1 MPIGGLLITRERDKD
16 RTIDW
21 HGIAKGQLGNSLF
34 GRNDDLRERDILKMA
49 LSGLIIKDSYV
60 MHSPSIAPRRTLR
73 PNLQQTTFLEE
84 PMPET
89 TINNTAMS
97 GSGDSADVDSP
108 SATQTSTHR
117 RARIGTRAIAG
128 ASALLLV
135 AILAACGGNSNNS
148 SGSRATAKADAKA
161 AGPAPDQP
169 GPFAVGRE
177 TVTVKDPQRP
187 ERSLTVDVWYPADK
201 SRVEGATPVN
211 YDVIPGVE
219 VPSRS
224 AFSGLPVSTQG
235 PFPLVMYSHGY
246 GGLRFISSFLTE
258 TLASHGFVVVA
269 PDHTGN
275 TAIDAVTGQIV
286 ERKQNEINRVG
297 DVRATLDDAL
307 ARNANT
313 GDLLYKSIDPEKIGI
328 MGHSLGGMTSIIGT
342 VGHLGVP
349 GYPKIKA
356 IVGLAAYTKTI
367 PLAELKKVKVPTM
380 LISGTLDTTSKLKPN
395 TVRTWN
401 AIPARPLYRVD
412 LIKGAHQSFSDICYY
427 LEIAPTIKNV
437 PQIIIDTVTE
447 SGKGG
452 CQPGQLAWKKANS
465 LTETYTIAFFL
476 DQLAGKSAYTA
487 YLTPEYASTEPSV
500 EFSVKTASK

>member
-1 MPIGGLLITRERDKD
+1 
-16 RTIDW
+16 
-21 HGIAKGQLGNSLF
+21 
-34 GRNDDLRERDILKMA
+34 MA
-49 LSGLIIKDSYV
+49 LSGFIVKDSYV
-60 MHSPSIAPRRTLR
+60 MHSPSIAPMRALR
-73 PNLQQTTFLEE
+73 PNLQQTANLEE

-89 TINNTAMS
+89 TTHNTAKS
-97 GSGDSADVDSP
+97 SSSDPTAVDTP
-108 SATQTSTHR
+108 SVARTSTNR
-117 RARIGTRAIAG
+117 RSRIGTRAISG
-128 ASALLLV
+128 ASALLLI
-135 AILAACGGNSNNS
+135 AALAACGGDSNIS
-148 SGSRATAKADAKA
+148 SESKSAAKADAKA

-187 ERSLTVDVWYPADK
+187 ERDLTVDVWYPADK

-211 YDVIPGVE
+211 YAVIPGVE
-219 VPSRS
+219 VPSRT

-235 PFPLVMYSHGY
+235 PFPLVMYSHGS

-258 TLASHGFVVVA
+258 NLASHGFVVVA

-275 TAIDAVTGQIV
+275 TAIDAVTGQIAT
-286 ERKQNEINRVG
+286 RAQNELNRVG

-307 ARNANT
+307 ARNTNS
-313 GDLLYKSIDPEKIGI
+313 GDLLYQSINPEKIGI

-342 VGHLGVP
+342 VGHAGLP

-356 IVGLAAYTKTI
+356 IVGLAAYTKNI
-367 PLAELKKVKVPTM
+367 PLEELKKVKVPTM
-380 LISGTLDTTSKLKPN
+380 LISGTLDTTAKLKPN

-401 AIPARPLYRVD
+401 SIPARPLYRVD
-412 LIKGAHQSFSDICYY
+412 LVKGAHQSFSDICYY

-437 PQIIIDTVTE
+437 PQVIIDTVTE
-447 SGKGG
+447 SGEGG
-452 CQPGQLAWKKANS
+452 CQPGQLAWRKANS
-465 LTETYTIAFFL
+465 LTETYTISFFL

-500 EFSVKTASK
+500 EFSVKTATK

>member
-1 MPIGGLLITRERDKD
+1 
-16 RTIDW
+16 
-21 HGIAKGQLGNSLF
+21 
-34 GRNDDLRERDILKMA
+34 
-49 LSGLIIKDSYV
+49 
-60 MHSPSIAPRRTLR
+60 
-73 PNLQQTTFLEE
+73 
-84 PMPET
+84 MPET
-89 TINNTAMS
+89 NIPATAKS
-97 GSGDSADVDSP
+97 GTTDSTAVDSP
-108 SATQTSTHR
+108 SATQPRNQR
-117 RARIGTRAIAG
+117 RLSIGARTIAA
-128 ASALLLV
+128 ASALVLV
-135 AILAACGGNSNNS
+135 AALAACGS
-148 SGSRATAKADAKA
+148 DAKISNESKA
-161 AGPAPDQP
+161 AAKTEAKDAGPAPDQP

-187 ERSLTVDVWYPADK
+187 ERDLTVDVWYPADK
-201 SRVEGATPVN
+201 SRVEGATPVK
-211 YDVIPGVE
+211 YLVIPGVE
-219 VPSRS
+219 VPSRA

-275 TAIDAVTGQIV
+275 TAIDAVTGQIAK
-286 ERKQNEINRVG
+286 RAQNELNRVG

-307 ARNANT
+307 ARNANS
-313 GDLLYKSIDPEKIGI
+313 GDLLYQSIDPEKIGI

-342 VGHLGVP
+342 VGHGGLP

-356 IVGLAAYTKTI
+356 IVGLAAYTKNI
-367 PLAELKKVKVPTM
+367 PLAELQKVKVPTM
-380 LISGTLDTTSKLKPN
+380 LISGTLDTTAKLKPN

-412 LIKGAHQSFSDICYY
+412 LVKGAHQSFSDICYY

-437 PQIIIDTVTE
+437 PQVIVDTVTE

-452 CQPGQLAWKKANS
+452 CQPGQLPWRKANS
-465 LTETYTIAFFL
+465 LTELYTISFFL

>member
-1 MPIGGLLITRERDKD
+1 
-16 RTIDW
+16 
-21 HGIAKGQLGNSLF
+21 
-34 GRNDDLRERDILKMA
+34 
-49 LSGLIIKDSYV
+49 
-60 MHSPSIAPRRTLR
+60 
-73 PNLQQTTFLEE
+73 
-84 PMPET
+84 
-89 TINNTAMS
+89 
-97 GSGDSADVDSP
+97 
-108 SATQTSTHR
+108 
-117 RARIGTRAIAG
+117 
-128 ASALLLV
+128 
-135 AILAACGGNSNNS
+135 
-148 SGSRATAKADAKA
+148 
-161 AGPAPDQP
+161 
-169 GPFAVGRE
+169 
-177 TVTVKDPQRP
+177 
-187 ERSLTVDVWYPADK
+187 
-201 SRVEGATPVN
+201 
-211 YDVIPGVE
+211 
-219 VPSRS
+219 
-224 AFSGLPVSTQG
+224 
-235 PFPLVMYSHGY
+235 MYSHGY

-258 TLASHGFVVVA
+258 NLASHGFVVVA

>member
-1 MPIGGLLITRERDKD
+1 
-16 RTIDW
+16 
-21 HGIAKGQLGNSLF
+21 
-34 GRNDDLRERDILKMA
+34 
-49 LSGLIIKDSYV
+49 
-60 MHSPSIAPRRTLR
+60 
-73 PNLQQTTFLEE
+73 
-84 PMPET
+84 MPET
-89 TINNTAMS
+89 TIPNTTIPNTTKS
-97 GSGDSADVDSP
+97 GHTSIAIADSAR
-108 SATQTSTHR
+108 ATQPSSNR
-117 RARIGTRAIAG
+117 RSHLGTRAIAG

-135 AILAACGGNSNNS
+135 AILGACGGNSNNS
-148 SGSRATAKADAKA
+148 SGSKATAKADAKA

-187 ERSLTVDVWYPADK
+187 ERDLTVDVWYPADK
-201 SRVEGATPVN
+201 SRAEGATPVN
-211 YDVIPGVE
+211 YAVIPGVE
-219 VPSRS
+219 VPSRT

-275 TAIDAVTGQIV
+275 TAIDAVTGQIAK
-286 ERKQNEINRVG
+286 RKQNEINRVG

-307 ARNANT
+307 ERNANT

-380 LISGTLDTTSKLKPN
+380 LISGTLDTTAKLKPN

-437 PQIIIDTVTE
+437 PQVIIDTVTK
-447 SGKGG
+447 SGEGG

-500 EFSVKTASK
+500 EFSVKTESK